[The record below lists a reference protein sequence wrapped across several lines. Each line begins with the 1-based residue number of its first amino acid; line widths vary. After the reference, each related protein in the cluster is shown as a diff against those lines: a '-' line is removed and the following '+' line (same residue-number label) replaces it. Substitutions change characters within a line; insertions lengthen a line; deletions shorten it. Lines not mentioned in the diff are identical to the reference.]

1 MAEWTIEE
9 PTAIDVAERVT
20 SVDVR
25 VVAGHVD
32 VVTTEGPA
40 DDTGARV
47 EVTSIEGPPLHVSV
61 EHGRLT
67 VAHEELQWRGL
78 LSWRLLS
85 HEHRRAVVS
94 VAVPRECQVS
104 IGVVTADAVVAG
116 VNGRTQV
123 RCVAG
128 DVTLDN
134 TVGDVEVQSVSGDVE
149 LRRVAGR
156 VNLTTVSGELTLV
169 DGRSGRV
176 RAKSVSGDVTLDLHP
191 FDPLRIDVT
200 TVSGDL
206 TVRVPATTGFDVDVL
221 SASGDI
227 ASAFDGVAPSR
238 KPGVQRLTGRVGDGS
253 GRVRGRS
260 VSGGVSLLARA

>member
-1 MAEWTIEE
+1 MAEWTVQE
-9 PTAIDVAERVT
+9 PTTIDVDEPIR

-25 VVAGHVD
+25 IVAGHVD
-32 VVTTEGPA
+32 VVTA
-40 DDTGARV
+40 DDVAGARV
-47 EVTSIEGPPLHVSV
+47 EVTAVDGVPLQV
-61 EHGRLT
+61 EVAQGRLT

-78 LSWRLLS
+78 LKWRLLG

-94 VAVPRECQVS
+94 VAVPRECEVS

-116 VNGRTQV
+116 VKGRTKV

-128 DVTLDN
+128 DVTLAEAA
-134 TVGDVEVQSVSGDVE
+134 GDVEVQSVSGDVE
-149 LRRVAGR
+149 LRGVTGQ
-156 VNLTTVSGELTLV
+156 VSLTTVSGELTLV
-169 DGRSGRV
+169 DGRTGHI
-176 RAKSVSGDVTLDLHP
+176 RAKSVSGDVTLDLQP
-191 FDPLRIDVT
+191 TDPLRIDVT

-238 KPGVQRLTGRVGDGS
+238 MPGAQRLAGRVGDGS

-260 VSGGVSLLARA
+260 VSGGVSLLARS